1 MQIKIFGYKIYCKR
15 NFLDLRSCKKKMKI
29 KKINFRVLPV
39 RPEVTP
45 IQTKKS
51 EISLR
56 QCFCLGTG
64 NKQTELP
71 NKKM

>member
-1 MQIKIFGYKIYCKR
+1 
-15 NFLDLRSCKKKMKI
+15 MKI